1 VTRDEISRGGL
12 PIEPSD
18 CAPGGDMRNPARK
31 RPDGGRGGRAGRV
44 GLLSVV
50 AVLPFALTSTGPPAI
65 GVTEAVVRIEASGC
79 RHLPRIGVGVV
90 VADGLVVTA
99 AHTMS
104 GATSVLVDGAD
115 ARIVALDTRTD
126 VAVLHVP
133 ERERVAAIRVGTS
146 GRIGSARLAVIRGDD
161 VEIIDAPVT
170 RVATIRYR
178 DATAGTVV
186 EWQGLVLETATQGGD
201 SGAPV
206 LADGGLLLGI
216 VFASSRAGE
225 VSYAVDI
232 SEVAGVLKR
241 LGGGR
246 ESVDTGSC

>member
-1 VTRDEISRGGL
+1 MAAGAGG
-12 PIEPSD
+12 
-18 CAPGGDMRNPARK
+18 AG
-31 RPDGGRGGRAGRV
+31 GRV
-44 GLLSVV
+44 GRVGRLGVI
-50 AVLPFALTSTGPPAI
+50 AVLPLVLSSTGPPAA

-99 AHTMS
+99 AHTTN

-133 ERERVAAIRVGTS
+133 GRERVAAIRVGTS
-146 GRIGSARLAVIRGDD
+146 GRLGSASIAVLRDD
-161 VEIIDAPVT
+161 DSVEIVDAPIT
-170 RVATIRYR
+170 RMATIRYR

-186 EWQGLVLETATQGGD
+186 ERQGLLLESATRAGD

-206 LADGGLLLGI
+206 LAEGGLLLGI
-216 VFASSRAGE
+216 VFARSRAGE
-225 VSYAVDI
+225 VSYAVDV
-232 SEVAGVLKR
+232 SEVARVLEQ
-241 LGGGR
+241 LGDRR
-246 ESVDTGSC
+246 EPVGTGSC